1 MGDYLQAF
9 KVTEKVYWVGAIDW
23 DLRNFH
29 GYATDLGT
37 TYNAFLILDKKVT
50 LIDTVKAPFFDE
62 MVGRISSVISPD
74 KIDYIISNHSE
85 MDHSGSLPKAY
96 SLMKPEK
103 IFASPMGEK
112 NLKAHFH
119 GLPVDVVK
127 TGDSLSLGESTL
139 HFIET
144 KMLHWP
150 DSMVSYLDTEKLL
163 FSQDAFGM
171 HLAGSGRWY
180 TDYEEYI
187 LRTEAQKYFANILL
201 LYSGKILDLLKSLPG
216 LNLDI
221 KIVAPDH
228 GPMWKG
234 DGIGY
239 ILDLYHQFAEQKP
252 SLKGVV
258 IYDTMW
264 HSTELMARSIL
275 DGMVAA
281 GLEGERISLSASDR
295 SMAIT
300 KLMDAG
306 VVVVGSPTLNN
317 NMYPTVADFLVYM
330 RGLRPQNKI
339 GGAFGSFGWS
349 GEAAKQITGI
359 LQECN
364 FELPYPELKVKY
376 IPTASDL
383 EKCFNFGKDLA
394 EKLKEKLQ

>member
-1 MGDYLQAF
+1 MQAF
-9 KVTEKVYWVGAIDW
+9 KVTDKVYWVGAIDW
-23 DLRNFH
+23 DLRSFH

-37 TYNAFLILDKKVT
+37 TYNAFLILDEKVT

-62 MVGRISSVISPD
+62 MVARISSVISPE
-74 KIDYIISNHSE
+74 KIDYIVSNHSE

-96 SLMKPEK
+96 NLMKPEK

-119 GLPVDVVK
+119 DLKVDVVK

-171 HLAGSGRWY
+171 HLAGSGRWH
-180 TDYEEYI
+180 TDYDEYT

-201 LYSGKILDLLKSLPG
+201 LYSSKIIDLLKSLPG

-228 GPMWKG
+228 GPMWRG

-239 ILDLYHQFAEQKP
+239 ILDLYRQFAEQKP
-252 SLKGVV
+252 GRKGVV

-264 HSTELMARSIL
+264 HSTELMAKSIL
-275 DGMVAA
+275 DGMTAE
-281 GLEGERISLSASDR
+281 GLECERINLSASDR
-295 SMAIT
+295 SMAVT

-306 VVVVGSPTLNN
+306 IVVVGSPTLNN

-339 GGAFGSFGWS
+339 GGVFGSFGWS
-349 GEAAKQITGI
+349 GEAPKQITEI
-359 LQECN
+359 LKECN
-364 FELPYPELKVKY
+364 FDLPFPELKVKY
-376 IPTASDL
+376 IPTAADL
-383 EKCFNFGKDLA
+383 EKCFNFGRELA
-394 EKLKEKLQ
+394 VKLQEKLK